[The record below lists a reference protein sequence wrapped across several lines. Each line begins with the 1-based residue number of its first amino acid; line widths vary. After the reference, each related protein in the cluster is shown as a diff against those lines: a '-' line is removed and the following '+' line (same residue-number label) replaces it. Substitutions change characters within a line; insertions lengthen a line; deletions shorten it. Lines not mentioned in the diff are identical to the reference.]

1 MIFSFTGAQSTGK
14 TTLLKYLHKCNGN
27 YPFEFVPEVTRLVS
41 RDYEM
46 PINEQGGDLT
56 QMLIMTEH
64 VRNIYKHRANRLVR
78 GIHQIFDRCALDGIV
93 YSLWLLQEGK
103 ISRPCYD
110 ACELIWKK
118 LKDKYDVIFYTS
130 PDDVK
135 LVNDGERS
143 VDERFRNEIINI
155 FNIHLAREN
164 FNSEVVILKG
174 SVQERLETVR
184 STLAKRKINIKI

>member
-164 FNSEVVILKG
+164 FNREVVILKG

>member
-14 TTLLKYLHKCNGN
+14 TTLLKYLHKCNGD

>member
-14 TTLLKYLHKCNGN
+14 TTLLNHLHKCNGD
-27 YPFEFVPEVTRLVS
+27 YPFEFVPEVTRLVM

-46 PINEQGGDLT
+46 PINENGGDLT

-64 VRNIYKHRANRLVR
+64 VRNVYKNKADHLIR
-78 GIHQIFDRCALDGIV
+78 GMHQIFDRCALDGIV
-93 YSLWLLQEGK
+93 YSLWLRHNDK
-103 ISRPCYD
+103 ISRRCYD
-110 ACELIWKK
+110 ACDLIYEE

-143 VDERFRNEIINI
+143 VDVKFRNDIINT
-155 FNIHLAREN
+155 FNIFLEKGYDG
-164 FNSEVVILKG
+164 EVVVLKG
-174 SVQERLETVR
+174 SVEERLKTIK
-184 STLAKRKINIKI
+184 STLTEHNIDIKI

>member
-14 TTLLKYLHKCNGN
+14 TTLLNHLHKCNGD
-27 YPFEFVPEVTRLVS
+27 YPFEFVPEVTRLVM

-64 VRNIYKHRANRLVR
+64 VRNIYKNRANNLIR

-135 LVNDGERS
+135 LVDDGERS

-164 FNSEVVILKG
+164 FNSEVVTLKG
-174 SVQERLETVR
+174 SVEERLEIVK
-184 STLAKRKINIKI
+184 STLAKHDIDIKI

>member
-1 MIFSFTGAQSTGK
+1 MVLYILYGCFK
-14 TTLLKYLHKCNGN
+14 K
-27 YPFEFVPEVTRLVS
+27 
-41 RDYEM
+41 
-46 PINEQGGDLT
+46 
-56 QMLIMTEH
+56 
-64 VRNIYKHRANRLVR
+64 
-78 GIHQIFDRCALDGIV
+78 
-93 YSLWLLQEGK
+93 
-103 ISRPCYD
+103 
-110 ACELIWKK
+110 CELIWKK

-164 FNSEVVILKG
+164 FNSEVIILKG